1 MDKNRVHE
9 GPGPEAKRTGRDGEG
24 ENLAA
29 EFADDMR
36 VNRFTPPPDPEPWW
50 RFILR
55 GVIGAIGGVI
65 AVKII
70 GPDYQDAGLI
80 GTAVISFFGGVA
92 LGSISDGLMGVVR
105 GGARA

>member
-1 MDKNRVHE
+1 MAFAAMM
-9 GPGPEAKRTGRDGEG
+9 GWCGTMWPGWLIWYILHHHGNP
-24 ENLAA
+24 
-29 EFADDMR
+29 
-36 VNRFTPPPDPEPWW
+36 PPPDPEPWW

-92 LGSISDGLMGVVR
+92 LGSLSDGLMGAVR